1 MSGKPDDSATNGKI
15 RTLAEGARMRQP
27 RLAGRGHG
35 MPCPYKVKP
44 KGKAARLKTAATK
57 AKPQTEAKSRSLT
70 RGMLAVSQD
79 RV

>member
-44 KGKAARLKTAATK
+44 KRQSRPPEDRRYKGKTAN
-57 AKPQTEAKSRSLT
+57 RSEKQIPHKRNA
-70 RGMLAVSQD
+70 RGQSG
-79 RV
+79 